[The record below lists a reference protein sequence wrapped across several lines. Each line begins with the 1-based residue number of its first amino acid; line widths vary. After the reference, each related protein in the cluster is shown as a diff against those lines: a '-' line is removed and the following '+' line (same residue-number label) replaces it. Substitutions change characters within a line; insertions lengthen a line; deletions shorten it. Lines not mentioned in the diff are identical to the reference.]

1 MSFALSPFMAA
12 LLILIQRKE
21 LLYPKLQLLSEKLL
35 STD

>member
-1 MSFALSPFMAA
+1 MSFALSPFTAA
-12 LLILIQRKE
+12 MLILIRRKE